1 MKKFK
6 FGVIGAGSIARKR
19 HLPEL
24 QDNPHAEIGAV
35 CDTTLERA
43 REMTDLYGGKPFSD
57 YRDLIALEDLDA
69 VIVCATN
76 TTHAEMTIAALQAG
90 KHVLCEK
97 PMATT
102 LADARRMID
111 AAERSRKF
119 LMIAHNQRLAPA
131 CLKAKEILHSG
142 KLGKVLTFQTVFGH
156 PGCEYWAIDA
166 GNTWFFDK
174 SITGLGVMG
183 DLGIHK
189 IDLVRWLLDQD
200 FTEAAA
206 MAGTLNKRNAKGE
219 WINVEDNAV
228 CLLKTEY
235 GVLGTVTVSW
245 TYQKE
250 DNSTIFYC
258 EKGVLRIYAH
268 PEYQLIVDYSN
279 TEGEFHKV
287 GEIPTNVKQVKS
299 GIIDAFVDSLVANR
313 KPEISGEEGY
323 KALQTVLACFEA
335 IETRK
340 NIVIS

>member
-1 MKKFK
+1 MKLK

-24 QDNPHAEIGAV
+24 QDNPNAEIAAI
-35 CDTTLERA
+35 CDISLERA
-43 REMTDLYGGKPFSD
+43 REMTDLFGGKAFSD
-57 YRDLIALEDLDA
+57 YRSLIAMKSLDA
-69 VIVCATN
+69 VVVCATN
-76 TTHAEMTIAALQAG
+76 TTHAEMTIAALRAG

-102 LADARRMID
+102 LEDARAMIE
-111 AAERSRKF
+111 AAEQSGKF

-131 CLKAKEILHSG
+131 CMKAREILQSG
-142 KLGKVLTFQTVFGH
+142 KLGRVLTFQTVFGH

-166 GNTWFFDK
+166 GNTWFFEK
-174 SITGLGVMG
+174 KISGLGVMG

-189 IDLVRWLLDQD
+189 IDLVHWLLDQD
-200 FTEAAA
+200 FSEAAA
-206 MAGTLNKRNAKGE
+206 LAGTLNKRNAKGE
-219 WINVEDNAV
+219 MIDVEDNAI
-228 CLLKTEY
+228 CLLKTNH

-258 EKGVLRIYAH
+258 EKGVLRIYAD

-287 GEIPTNVKQVKS
+287 GEIATNLKQVKS
-299 GIIDAFVDSLVANR
+299 GIIDSFVDGLVANR
-313 KPEISGEEGY
+313 EPEISGEEGY

-335 IETRK
+335 IETHK
-340 NIVIS
+340 VVQIQ

>member
-1 MKKFK
+1 MKYQI
-6 FGVIGAGSIARKR
+6 GVIGAGSIARKR

-24 QDNPHAEIGAV
+24 LDNPHVRIAAV
-35 CDTTLERA
+35 CDTVLERA
-43 REMTDLYGGKPFSD
+43 EEMTEIYGGKAFSD
-57 YRDLIALEDLDA
+57 YRDLLALKGLDA

-102 LADARRMID
+102 LPAARAMIE
-111 AAERSRKF
+111 AAEQSGKF

-131 CLKAKEILHSG
+131 CVKAGEILQSG

-156 PGCEYWAIDA
+156 PGSEYWAIDA
-166 GNTWFFDK
+166 GRTWFYERQVA
-174 SITGLGVMG
+174 GLGVMS

-189 IDLVRWLLDQD
+189 IDLVHWLLDDD
-200 FTEAAA
+200 FSEAAA
-206 MAGTLNKRNAKGE
+206 MAGTLNKVNAAGAL
-219 WINVEDNAV
+219 IDVEDNAL
-228 CLLKTEY
+228 CLLRTKR
-235 GVLGTVTVSW
+235 GVMGTVTVSW

-268 PEYQLIVDYSN
+268 PDYQLIVDYSN
-279 TEGEFHKV
+279 TEGEYHKV

-299 GIIDAFVDSLVANR
+299 GIVDLFVDCLVNNR

-323 KALQTVLACFEA
+323 KALETVMACF
-335 IETRK
+335 
-340 NIVIS
+340 

>member
-1 MKKFK
+1 MKYQI
-6 FGVIGAGSIARKR
+6 GVIGAGSIARKR

-24 QDNPHAEIGAV
+24 LDNPHVRIAAV
-35 CDTTLERA
+35 CDTVLERA
-43 REMTDLYGGKPFSD
+43 EEMTEIYGGKASSD
-57 YRDLIALEDLDA
+57 YRDLLALKGLDA

-102 LADARRMID
+102 LPAARAMIE
-111 AAERSRKF
+111 AAEQSGKF

-131 CLKAKEILHSG
+131 CVKAGEILQSG

-156 PGCEYWAIDA
+156 PGSEYWAIDA
-166 GNTWFFDK
+166 GRTWFYERQVA
-174 SITGLGVMG
+174 GLGVMS

-189 IDLVRWLLDQD
+189 IDLVHWLLDDD
-200 FTEAAA
+200 FSEAAA
-206 MAGTLNKRNAKGE
+206 MAGTLNKVNAAGAL
-219 WINVEDNAV
+219 IDVEDNAL
-228 CLLKTEY
+228 CLLRTKR
-235 GVLGTVTVSW
+235 GVMGTVTVSW

-268 PEYQLIVDYSN
+268 PDYQLIVDYSN
-279 TEGEFHKV
+279 TEGEYHKV

-299 GIIDAFVDSLVANR
+299 GIVDLFVDCLVNNR

-323 KALQTVLACFEA
+323 KALETVMACFEA
-335 IETRK
+335 IKSRRVVS
-340 NIVIS
+340 IG

>member
-1 MKKFK
+1 MKYQI
-6 FGVIGAGSIARKR
+6 GVIGAGSIARKR

-24 QDNPHAEIGAV
+24 LDNPHVRIAAV
-35 CDTTLERA
+35 CDAVLERA
-43 REMTDLYGGKPFSD
+43 EEMTEIYGGKAFSD
-57 YRDLIALEDLDA
+57 YRDLLALKGLDA

-102 LADARRMID
+102 LPAARAMIE
-111 AAERSRKF
+111 AAEQSGKF

-131 CLKAKEILHSG
+131 CVKAREILRSG

-156 PGCEYWAIDA
+156 PGSEYWAIDA
-166 GNTWFFDK
+166 GRTWFFDRQVA
-174 SITGLGVMG
+174 GLGVMS

-189 IDLVRWLLDQD
+189 IDLVHWLLDDD
-200 FTEAAA
+200 FCEAAA
-206 MAGTLNKRNAKGE
+206 MAGTLNKVNAAGDL
-219 WINVEDNAV
+219 IDVEDNAL
-228 CLLKTEY
+228 CLLRTKR
-235 GVLGTVTVSW
+235 GVMGTVTVSW

-268 PEYQLIVDYSN
+268 PDYQLIVDYSN
-279 TEGEFHKV
+279 TEGEYHKV

-299 GIIDAFVDSLVANR
+299 GIVDLFVDCLVNNR

-323 KALQTVLACFEA
+323 KALETVIACFEA
-335 IETRK
+335 IESKRVVS
-340 NIVIS
+340 IG

>member
-1 MKKFK
+1 MKFK

-24 QDNPHAEIGAV
+24 QDNPYAEIAAV

-43 REMTDLYGGKPFSD
+43 KEMTDLYGGKAFKD
-57 YRDLIALEDLDA
+57 YRALIAMKNLDA

-76 TTHAEMTIAALQAG
+76 TTHSEMTIAALQAG
-90 KHVLCEK
+90 KHVMCEK

-102 LADARRMID
+102 LEEAQAMID
-111 AAERSRKF
+111 AAEQSGKF

-131 CLKAKEILHSG
+131 CIKAKQILQSG
-142 KLGKVLTFQTVFGH
+142 NLGKVLTFQTVFGH

-189 IDLVRWLLDQD
+189 IDLVHWLLDQE
-200 FTEAAA
+200 FTEAVAI
-206 MAGTLNKRNAKGE
+206 AGTLNKRNAKGE
-219 WINVEDNAV
+219 MIDVEDNAM
-228 CLLKTEY
+228 CLLKTDL

-250 DNSTIFYC
+250 DNSTIIYC

-299 GIIDAFVDSLVANR
+299 GIIDCFVDSLVTNR

-323 KALQTVLACFEA
+323 KALQTVLACFKA
-335 IETRK
+335 METK
-340 NIVIS
+340 KVVHI

>member
-1 MKKFK
+1 MKYK

-24 QDNPHAEIGAV
+24 LDNPYAEIAAV
-35 CDTTLERA
+35 CDTSLERA
-43 REMTDLYGGKPFSD
+43 EEMTEIYGGKAFSD
-57 YRDLIALEDLDA
+57 YRELLALKGLDA

-90 KHVLCEK
+90 KHVMCEK

-102 LADARRMID
+102 LKDARAMID
-111 AAERSRKF
+111 TADRSGKF

-131 CLKAKEILHSG
+131 CVKAREILQSG

-166 GNTWFFDK
+166 GRTWFFEK
-174 SITGLGVMG
+174 QISGLGVMG

-189 IDLVRWLLDQD
+189 IDLVHWLLDQD
-200 FTEAAA
+200 FCEAAA
-206 MAGTLNKRNAKGE
+206 MAGTLNKRNADGVP
-219 WINVEDNAV
+219 IDVEDNAL
-228 CLLKTEY
+228 CLLRTEG
-235 GVLGTVTVSW
+235 GVVGTVTVSW

-268 PEYQLIVDYSN
+268 PDYQLIVDFSN
-279 TEGEFHKV
+279 SEGEYHKV
-287 GEIPTNVKQVKS
+287 GEIPTNIKQVKS
-299 GIIDAFVDSLVANR
+299 GIVDLFVDSLVNHR
-313 KPEISGEEGY
+313 KPDISGEEGY
-323 KALQTVLACFEA
+323 KALATVMACFEA
-335 IETRK
+335 IESKRVVS
-340 NIVIS
+340 IE

>member
-1 MKKFK
+1 MKYQ

-24 QDNPHAEIGAV
+24 LDNPHVKIAAI
-35 CDTTLERA
+35 CDANLSRA
-43 REMTDLYGGKPFSD
+43 KEMTSLYGGKAFSD
-57 YRDLIALEDLDA
+57 YRDLIALKKLDA

-76 TTHAEMTIAALQAG
+76 TTHAEMTIAALEAG
-90 KHVLCEK
+90 KHVMCEK

-102 LADARRMID
+102 LADARAMIET
-111 AAERSRKF
+111 AERCGKF

-131 CLKAKEILHSG
+131 CVKAREILRSG

-166 GNTWFFDK
+166 GRTWFFNK
-174 SITGLGVMG
+174 QIAGLGVMG

-189 IDLVRWLLDQD
+189 IDLVRWMLEDE
-200 FTEAAA
+200 FCEAAA
-206 MAGTLNKRNAKGE
+206 MAGTLDKVDADGNQ
-219 WINVEDNAV
+219 ISVEDNAL
-228 CLLKTEY
+228 CLFKTRK
-235 GVLGTVTVSW
+235 GVIGTVTVSW

-268 PEYQLIVDYSN
+268 PEYQLIVDYSD
-279 TEGEFHKV
+279 TEGEYHKV

-299 GIIDAFVDSLVANR
+299 GIVDLFVDSLMNN
-313 KPEISGEEGY
+313 KPPEITGEDGY
-323 KALQTVLACFEA
+323 KALEAVMACFEA
-335 IETRK
+335 VASKRVVSIG
-340 NIVIS
+340 